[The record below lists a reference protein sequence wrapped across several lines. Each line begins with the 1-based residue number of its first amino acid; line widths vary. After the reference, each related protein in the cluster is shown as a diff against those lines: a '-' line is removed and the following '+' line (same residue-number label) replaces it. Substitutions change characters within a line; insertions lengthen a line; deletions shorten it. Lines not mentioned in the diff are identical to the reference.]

1 MDHNQIN
8 VSKDDLF
15 GIAITPESILHAES
29 EIVKNKIA
37 VNALQILKKKVTE
50 NVTLNTS
57 NTGIS
62 ANMITKIA
70 KAGIQLEDLRK
81 VYSHGG
87 YKGLLFSQYWE
98 QQRCSSITTCKRV
111 IKALA
116 DKLDEVANKL

>member
-87 YKGLLFSQYWE
+87 YKGLLSFSAK
-98 QQRCSSITTCKRV
+98 ILGTTKVLKYNYLQESYKGPC
-111 IKALA
+111 
-116 DKLDEVANKL
+116 